1 MAFDQ
6 DFDTL
11 CRNRIGRQEQKL
23 LFQLAG
29 GGQRIKL
36 QQLCVFKEKWA
47 NGGCQ
52 YPAQR
57 GVIGGGNWARREGDI
72 PIWRRRKLWIAFG
85 ELAVVHR

>member
-6 DFDTL
+6 NFDIMR
-11 CRNRIGRQEQKL
+11 RNRISRQEQKL
-23 LFQLAG
+23 LFQFAG
-29 GGQRIKL
+29 GGKGIKL
-36 QQLCVFKEKWA
+36 QQSRVFKEKRA

-52 YPAQR
+52 DMAQR
-57 GVIGGGNWARREGDI
+57 GVIGGGNCARREGDI